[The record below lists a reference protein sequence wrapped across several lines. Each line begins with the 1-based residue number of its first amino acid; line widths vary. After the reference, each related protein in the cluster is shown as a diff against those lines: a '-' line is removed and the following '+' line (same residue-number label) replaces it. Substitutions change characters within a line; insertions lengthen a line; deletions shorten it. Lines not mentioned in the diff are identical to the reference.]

1 MPRIAIQLP
10 AVEVEDRVE
19 VELTVNG
26 EKRKFQYRVEL
37 FAWDEYIGPDE
48 PRVNCLKQVLREY
61 DRDWDIVEISEA
73 SEREFAVLFRRKDPE
88 HRPLRMAV
96 SESVGA

>member
-88 HRPLRMAV
+88 RRPLRSAV
-96 SESVGA
+96 SESVGV